1 MYIPNKEEK
10 TGSYRKSRL
19 KTILD
24 ALETMEGEV
33 EGRFAG
39 ALTQLRNSREALL
52 GHLEKAR
59 RGAGSLHLE
68 GQGPPAL
75 PPSSES

>member
-1 MYIPNKEEK
+1 V
-10 TGSYRKSRL
+10 
-19 KTILD
+19 D
-24 ALETMEGEV
+24 
-33 EGRFAG
+33 GRFAG

-52 GHLEKAR
+52 GQLEKAR

-75 PPSSES
+75 PPAPEP